1 MFHLSTRRGKKRE
14 GGGGENWGEIFEGSQ
29 TRITLVVDLSI
40 GRVKTRWREKKS
52 EIPTDGG
59 RGVSIGRAINRARKT
74 AQLLIVVGRPVC
86 GMGIGHR
93 SKIYSRFRIRVS
105 TSFPPPLL
113 NLLIPCCF
121 PPGMILG
128 LDETGESSRFPSN
141 AVSFIYETS

>member
-1 MFHLSTRRGKKRE
+1 MHGRMNGRHFYRRYSDVPSFDATWKKK

-105 TSFPPPLL
+105 TSFPPRC
-113 NLLIPCCF
+113 LIF
-121 PPGMILG
+121 
-128 LDETGESSRFPSN
+128 
-141 AVSFIYETS
+141 